1 MFLAW
6 LSRKELKQTF
16 LQESDKITVK
26 VEAAR
31 SFEWLPLL
39 CLLSLYLILFQ
50 WCALFAMNGFFY
62 FAKGPE
68 WVLGK
73 NIHPTRCRK
82 VEEIFFTS
90 SALRVDICQK
100 QRRGKLIAMSLFWS
114 EEKQWK
120 WHFLTLKT
128 GSSGAQ
134 NENLR
139 PVLKSGLWHGKLV
152 SNLLTFGHWEVVFS
166 LFLIL
171 YRAFPHFMYLRK
183 FKFHKRQRTSP
194 QNV

>member
-1 MFLAW
+1 MLAVFTLSALNNDINAMLIWVGFPHAKRFLVDELSLNFDMYVSGW

-16 LQESDKITVK
+16 LQKSDKITVK
-26 VEAAR
+26 AEAAR

-90 SALRVDICQK
+90 SALRVDICQ
-100 QRRGKLIAMSLFWS
+100 
-114 EEKQWK
+114 
-120 WHFLTLKT
+120 
-128 GSSGAQ
+128 
-134 NENLR
+134 
-139 PVLKSGLWHGKLV
+139 
-152 SNLLTFGHWEVVFS
+152 
-166 LFLIL
+166 
-171 YRAFPHFMYLRK
+171 
-183 FKFHKRQRTSP
+183 
-194 QNV
+194 